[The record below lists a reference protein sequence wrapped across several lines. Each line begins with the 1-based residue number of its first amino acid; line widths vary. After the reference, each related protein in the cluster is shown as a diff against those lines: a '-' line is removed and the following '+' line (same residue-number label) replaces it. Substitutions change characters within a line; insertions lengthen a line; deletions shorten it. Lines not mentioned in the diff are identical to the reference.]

1 MTTGYFWQTLGMF
14 LVMGFISSAA
24 VYALG
29 GMLVLGGLDSAA
41 TVIVA
46 APIMCLVLAFLIHV
60 RALVCTGPQACCR
73 APVRLKSFPSLRT
86 SKMEMSNRRLAAR
99 GVGYRLGCI
108 AGT

>member
-60 RALVCTGPQACCR
+60 RALVYVHWAAGLLPR
-73 APVRLKSFPSLRT
+73 SGAPEIVPVP
-86 SKMEMSNRRLAAR
+86 A
-99 GVGYRLGCI
+99 
-108 AGT
+108 